1 MPEPVRPESVAVPL
15 FDFDDEVLEVAQPV
29 AAVVAAPVAAPPLS
43 APQVSAPPLV
53 APQVAGGEVRSGSIV
68 LLERESG
75 TLDEDRIVIEVDA
88 AAVLETGRAAV
99 LEDLEEV
106 VRAEPEPELVIDT
119 EITLPLV
126 PRPAWADRLAVFD
139 LETTGIDVETSRVVT
154 ANISLLDAAG
164 QVVGR
169 LDWLADPGVPI
180 PEQATAVH
188 GVSTE
193 HAQAQGRPAAEVVGE
208 IVAEIRRVLADG
220 YALVV
225 YNAPYDI
232 TLLNRE
238 ALRHGHKPLLD
249 PWPVVDPLVID
260 KQIDRYRRGKRTL
273 EVSAAFYGVALTDA
287 HDAGAD
293 AIAAGRVAQA
303 LASKYAVDLD
313 LTLEQ
318 LHAAQRAWHDAQCD
332 SFEDYM
338 RRTRDPSF
346 TSRRGWPESPRPI

>member
-1 MPEPVRPESVAVPL
+1 MTS
-15 FDFDDEVLEVAQPV
+15 
-29 AAVVAAPVAAPPLS
+29 S
-43 APQVSAPPLV
+43 APSSTASSARGASGSV
-53 APQVAGGEVRSGSIV
+53 HGGGDASGSII
-68 LLERESG
+68 LLERSPSAEEPDD
-75 TLDEDRIVIEVDA
+75 TIVIDVDA

-99 LEDLEEV
+99 LEDLEEA
-106 VRAEPEPELVIDT
+106 VRSEPEPEYVVDT

-154 ANISLLDAAG
+154 ANISRLDAAG
-164 QVVGR
+164 QVVSR
-169 LDWLADPGVPI
+169 RDWLADPGVEI

-188 GVSTE
+188 GISTA
-193 HAQAQGRPAAEVVGE
+193 HARAAGRPATEVVGE
-208 IVAEIRRVLADG
+208 IVAELRRVFEEG

-225 YNAPYDI
+225 YNAPYDL

-238 ALRHGHKPLLD
+238 AVRHGHVPLVA
-249 PWPVVDPLVID
+249 PGPVIDPLVID

-303 LASKYAVDLD
+303 LASKYAVDL
-313 LTLEQ
+313 TLSLDQ
-318 LHAAQRAWHDAQCD
+318 LHHAQVAWHDAQCD

-338 RRTRDPSF
+338 RRTRDPTF
-346 TSRRGWPESPRPI
+346 TSRRGWPESH